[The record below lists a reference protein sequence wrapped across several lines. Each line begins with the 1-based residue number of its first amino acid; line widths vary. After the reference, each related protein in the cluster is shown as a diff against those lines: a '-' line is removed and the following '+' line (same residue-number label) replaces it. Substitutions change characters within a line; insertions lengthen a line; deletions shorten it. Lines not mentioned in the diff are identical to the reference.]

1 MTLKTIMLIHFLA
14 CFTPGPAL
22 LYALDVLYKMNL
34 KSSMKVVIGIVLGN
48 TMEIILS
55 LSGVSILGTIGRKY
69 PKYFYTACAL
79 LLLMLG
85 FKSIFGLINKKRQ
98 DSKKELSGKFVLTG
112 VLITFL
118 NPKALI
124 FWALMLYPVV
134 LDYTIVQKVS
144 VGLYFVVATFV
155 FISCVVLIASI
166 LKDKTT
172 RFLKVTQGIFGFLMI
187 LFAILLIYRVF
198 SI

>member
-1 MTLKTIMLIHFLA
+1 MLIHFLA

-22 LYALDVLYKMNL
+22 LYALDVLYKINL
-34 KSSMKVVIGIVLGN
+34 KSSMKVVIGIVVGN
-48 TMEIILS
+48 TIEIILS
-55 LSGVSILGTIGRKY
+55 LSGVSILGTIGKKY

-85 FKSIFGLINKKRQ
+85 FKSIFGLINKKKQ
-98 DSKKELSGKFVLTG
+98 DSEKDLSKRFVLTG

-134 LDYTIVQKVS
+134 LDYTIVQKIFT
-144 VGLYFVVATFV
+144 GLYFVVATFV

-172 RFLKVTQGIFGFLMI
+172 RFLKFTQGIFGFLMI
-187 LFAILLIYRVF
+187 LFAILLVYRVF
-198 SI
+198 SM